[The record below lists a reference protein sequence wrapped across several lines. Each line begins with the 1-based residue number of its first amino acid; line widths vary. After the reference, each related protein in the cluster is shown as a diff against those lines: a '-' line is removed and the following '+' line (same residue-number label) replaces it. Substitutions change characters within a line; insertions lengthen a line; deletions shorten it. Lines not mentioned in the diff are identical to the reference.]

1 MTDYTKFCT
10 TNGEINTVCEASW
23 WIRNASLYGIKE
35 WAAKAKAKLEA
46 LEAGNRPALFEELE
60 ELNID
65 LMCEEGYRDDV
76 RRSAY
81 EMSHLDEVCAVSGS
95 QARGEPMRQWS
106 APEEFYELASVA
118 LMAWRIAEE
127 YRRLTGKPRTTPLK
141 SARRLSDAFMS
152 KTGRQAQKKTP
163 PKRG

>member
-1 MTDYTKFCT
+1 MNDYTKFCT
-10 TNGEINTVCEASW
+10 TDGEINTVCEASW
-23 WIRNASLYGIKE
+23 WVRNASLYGIEE

-46 LEAGNRPALFEELE
+46 LEAGRSRELFEELE

-65 LMCEEGYRDDV
+65 LMCEEVYRDDV

-81 EMSHLDEVCAVSGS
+81 EMSHLDEVSAVSGS
-95 QARGEPMRQWS
+95 QASGEPMRQWS

-127 YRRLTGKPRTTPLK
+127 FRRLTGKPLQRPL
-141 SARRLSDAFMS
+141 S
-152 KTGRQAQKKTP
+152 P
-163 PKRG
+163 PE